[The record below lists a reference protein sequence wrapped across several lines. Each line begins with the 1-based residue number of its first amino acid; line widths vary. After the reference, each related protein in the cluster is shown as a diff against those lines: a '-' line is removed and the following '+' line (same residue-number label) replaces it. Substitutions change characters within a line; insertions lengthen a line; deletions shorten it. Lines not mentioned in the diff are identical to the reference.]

1 MLDTT
6 NRYGTDVH
14 EHEILLSS
22 AGQQVM
28 MAWERE
34 YMEKCVDALGITP
47 TSDVLEIGF
56 GLAYSAT
63 RIQSYSPKSHTI
75 IECDPVSLVELEVW
89 AKTRPNVVIVAG
101 TWQTVLASLGSFDCI
116 FFDDYPLPQM
126 ERDES
131 IFSISRWHD
140 FLDATLNWHVN
151 VGGRVT
157 GYLAREIDL
166 SRDGCHVAM
175 SPFEV
180 QVPPNCTYFPYKTAL
195 VPLVTL
201 VERKPSITT
210 YALRHDDMKEH
221 AAEHKVVTSHPK
233 LVQLRRRLDLQ
244 RSMERAADTSSPP
257 CRPITQMP
265 REDFIRHLKA
275 AANAAKKQVDVAKS
289 DDDTPLEGHRKRSDD
304 RVFG

>member
-101 TWQTVLASLGSFDCI
+101 TWQTVLASLGSKYASYLFELNSMM
-116 FFDDYPLPQM
+116 LP
-126 ERDES
+126 
-131 IFSISRWHD
+131 
-140 FLDATLNWHVN
+140 
-151 VGGRVT
+151 
-157 GYLAREIDL
+157 
-166 SRDGCHVAM
+166 
-175 SPFEV
+175 
-180 QVPPNCTYFPYKTAL
+180 
-195 VPLVTL
+195 
-201 VERKPSITT
+201 
-210 YALRHDDMKEH
+210 
-221 AAEHKVVTSHPK
+221 
-233 LVQLRRRLDLQ
+233 
-244 RSMERAADTSSPP
+244 
-257 CRPITQMP
+257 
-265 REDFIRHLKA
+265 
-275 AANAAKKQVDVAKS
+275 
-289 DDDTPLEGHRKRSDD
+289 
-304 RVFG
+304 

>member
-63 RIQSYSPKSHTI
+63 HIQSYSPKSHTI

-101 TWQTVLASLGSFDCI
+101 TWQTVLASLGSK
-116 FFDDYPLPQM
+116 
-126 ERDES
+126 
-131 IFSISRWHD
+131 WHD

-175 SPFEV
+175 TPFEV
-180 QVPPNCTYFPYKTAL
+180 QVPLNCTYFPYKTAL

-289 DDDTPLEGHRKRSDD
+289 DDDIPLEGHRKRSDD
-304 RVFG
+304 RVIG

>member
-75 IECDPVSLVELEVW
+75 IECDPVSLMELEVW

-101 TWQTVLASLGSFDCI
+101 TWQTVLASLGSKYAPSYLISYTKFL
-116 FFDDYPLPQM
+116 FELKSMMLP
-126 ERDES
+126 
-131 IFSISRWHD
+131 
-140 FLDATLNWHVN
+140 
-151 VGGRVT
+151 
-157 GYLAREIDL
+157 
-166 SRDGCHVAM
+166 
-175 SPFEV
+175 
-180 QVPPNCTYFPYKTAL
+180 
-195 VPLVTL
+195 
-201 VERKPSITT
+201 
-210 YALRHDDMKEH
+210 
-221 AAEHKVVTSHPK
+221 
-233 LVQLRRRLDLQ
+233 
-244 RSMERAADTSSPP
+244 
-257 CRPITQMP
+257 
-265 REDFIRHLKA
+265 
-275 AANAAKKQVDVAKS
+275 
-289 DDDTPLEGHRKRSDD
+289 
-304 RVFG
+304 